1 MIIVYISIAVT
12 VAALAYLG
20 YVAFKTYKDAK
31 PTIESLQETATRVQA
46 KTNAIKEET
55 DSLKFKQEKL
65 MTDFDKKKKAVDT
78 VVFSVK
84 QTPVQFKNA
93 LVAKP
98 VAELEQKYKARQWNR
113 KRRNRSMQPQ

>member
-1 MIIVYISIAVT
+1 MIIVYISIAVI
-12 VAALAYLG
+12 VAALGYLG
-20 YVAFKTYKDAK
+20 YVVYKTYKDAK
-31 PTIESLQETATRVQA
+31 PTIDSLQETATRVQN

-55 DSLKFKQEKL
+55 ESLKFKQQKL
-65 MTDFDKKKKAVDT
+65 MTDFDKKKKAVNT

-84 QTPVQFKNA
+84 QTPVEFKNA

-113 KRRNRSMQPQ
+113 ERRNRTMQPQ

>member
-1 MIIVYISIAVT
+1 MIIVYISIAVI

-31 PTIESLQETATRVQA
+31 PTIESLQEAATRVQA

-84 QTPVQFKNA
+84 QTPLQFKNA

>member
-1 MIIVYISIAVT
+1 MIIVYISIAVII
-12 VAALAYLG
+12 AALAYLG
-20 YVAFKTYKDAK
+20 YVAYKTYKDAK
-31 PTIESLQETATRVQA
+31 PTIDSLQETATRVQT

-55 DSLKFKQEKL
+55 DSLKFKQQKL
-65 MTDFDKKKKAVDT
+65 MTDFDKKKKAVNT

-84 QTPVQFKNA
+84 QTPVEFKNA

-98 VAELEQKYKARQWNR
+98 VAELERKYKAREWNR

>member
-1 MIIVYISIAVT
+1 MIIVYISIAVI

-20 YVAFKTYKDAK
+20 YVAYKTFKDAK
-31 PTIESLQETATRVQA
+31 PTIDSLQETATRVQN

-55 DSLKFKQEKL
+55 DSLKFKQQKL
-65 MTDFDKKKKAVDT
+65 MTDFEKKKKAVNT

-84 QTPVQFKNA
+84 QTPVEFKNA

-113 KRRNRSMQPQ
+113 KRRNRTMQPQ